1 MKCTQMKALDLQG
14 TTYACDGEN
23 MKSRKEYVDYFKN
36 QKEWLNEL
44 SKDSRTYLIRQM
56 ARFILMEIGMCLTC
70 ERWKQTDDGIA
81 GQYKSMPASGRC
93 LKKNIQT
100 YENEKCEDYEES

>member
-1 MKCTQMKALDLQG
+1 MKSTQIKALDLQG

-44 SKDSRTYLIRQM
+44 SKDSRTYLVRQM
-56 ARFILMEIGMCLTC
+56 ARFILMEIGTCLTC
-70 ERWKQTDDGIA
+70 GSWKQTDDGIA
-81 GQYKSMPASGRC
+81 GQYKCMPAGGRC
-93 LKKNIQT
+93 LKKNTQT
-100 YENEKCEDYEES
+100 YENDKCEDYAL

>member
-1 MKCTQMKALDLQG
+1 MESTQMKAPNLQG

-36 QKEWLNEL
+36 HKEWLNEL
-44 SKDSRTYLIRQM
+44 SKDSRTHLVRQM
-56 ARFILMEIGMCLTC
+56 ARFILTEIGMCLTC

-100 YENEKCEDYEES
+100 CENDKCEDYEES